1 MKNKI
6 GKYVLLSVVGFVLG
20 ASGTILAKVCRDA
33 QGIMTVL
40 PYLMI
45 GIGAGIF
52 GQNIGTLVTNLAYR
66 KNPEAA
72 KQILIDTNDERNV
85 SIRNQAKGKAYDIMI
100 YVFGI
105 LMLVYALMQV
115 ELWVTLALVGA
126 YLIVIMANVF
136 YISRYNK
143 NM

>member
-1 MKNKI
+1 MKYKI
-6 GKYVLLSVVGFVLG
+6 GKYVLLSVIGLVLC
-20 ASGTILAKVCRDA
+20 ASGAIMAKVWRDA
-33 QGIMTVL
+33 QGMMNVL

-45 GIGAGIF
+45 GIGAGTF
-52 GQNIGTLVTNLAYR
+52 GQNIGTVVTNLTYR
-66 KNPEAA
+66 KNPKAA
-72 KQILIDTNDERNV
+72 KQIMIDTNDERNV

-105 LMLVYALMQV
+105 LMLIYALMQV

-126 YLIVIMANVF
+126 YLIVISANVF

>member
-1 MKNKI
+1 MKYKI
-6 GKYVLLSVVGFVLG
+6 GKYVFFSVAGFVLCATG
-20 ASGTILAKVCRDA
+20 AVLARVWMDA
-33 QGIMTVL
+33 RGIMAGL
-40 PYLMI
+40 PFLMI

-52 GQNIGTLVTNLAYR
+52 GQNIGTVVTNLTYQ
-66 KNPEAA
+66 KNPVAA
-72 KQILIDTNDERNV
+72 KQNMIDVNDERNV
-85 SIRNQAKGKAYDIMI
+85 TIRNQAKGKAYDIMI

-126 YLIVIMANVF
+126 YLFVILANVF